1 MMMDKVT
8 FQNQSAG
15 TALDDVIEGVYKE
28 LHEIARRAMN
38 GSATD
43 LTIQPT
49 ALVNEAYIR
58 LSQHRYG
65 WDDRRTFMI
74 AASIAMRRALVDHIR
89 TRLAARRDKRR
100 RSVVDVETVTTDDR
114 ANTLLEVEEELRR
127 LEQSDPESAGI
138 FELVVYGGLS
148 TDEVV
153 YLTGLGPR
161 TVQRRLRFARAWLA
175 KALS

>member
-1 MMMDKVT
+1 MTNDNER
-8 FQNQSAG
+8 FQDQETS
-15 TALDDVIEGVYKE
+15 TALDDVIDVVYKE

-38 GSATD
+38 GSASD

-49 ALVNEAYIR
+49 ALVNQAYIR

-89 TRLAARRDKRR
+89 TRLATRRDKRR
-100 RSVVDVETVTTDDR
+100 RSTIDVETVATDDR
-114 ANTLLEVEEELRR
+114 ATTMLEVEEELRR
-127 LEQSDPESAGI
+127 LEQSDPESAEI

-148 TDEVV
+148 TEEVV
-153 YLTGLGPR
+153 DLTGVGQR